1 MKNAVMTDAVRH
13 RCPGRERGSILIFA
27 LTVLFFFSGMAV
39 FLKTMLDSQVFIESR
54 DAEYAVEADLL
65 LASGFEAYGMIF
77 TEAFPKTATSDTP
90 EKRAADALNSIGK
103 VAVKNFGSSSSS
115 SVPLGVF
122 YMNKKDLSE
131 KDKKDLSEKDKKD
144 LSEKDVVITQDRMGW
159 RIKTKNVLTW
169 HLELAD
175 GTKLTRKAPVNLY
188 IHRPAA

>member
-39 FLKTMLDSQVFIESR
+39 FLKTMLDSQVFVESR

-65 LASGFEAYGMIF
+65 LSSGFEAYGMIF

-90 EKRAADALNSIGK
+90 EKRTADALNSIGK

-122 YMNKKDLSE
+122 YTNEKVLSE
-131 KDKKDLSEKDKKD
+131 K
-144 LSEKDVVITQDRMGW
+144 VVITQDGMGW
-159 RIKTKNVLTW
+159 RIKTENDLTW
-169 HLELAD
+169 QLELAD
-175 GTKLTRKAPVNLY
+175 RTKLTRKAPVNLY
-188 IHRPAA
+188 IHGS

>member
-13 RCPGRERGSILIFA
+13 RCSGRERGSILIFA

-90 EKRAADALNSIGK
+90 EKSAADALNSIGK
-103 VAVKNFGSSSSS
+103 VAVKNFGASSSS

-122 YMNKKDLSE
+122 YTNEKVLSE
-131 KDKKDLSEKDKKD
+131 K
-144 LSEKDVVITQDRMGW
+144 VVITQDGMGW
-159 RIKTKNVLTW
+159 RIKTENDLTW
-169 HLELAD
+169 QLELAD

-188 IHRPAA
+188 IHGS

>member
-13 RCPGRERGSILIFA
+13 RCPGRETGSILIFA

-122 YMNKKDLSE
+122 YTN
-131 KDKKDLSEKDKKD
+131 KKD

-169 HLELAD
+169 YLELAD

-188 IHRPAA
+188 SHRPAA

>member
-1 MKNAVMTDAVRH
+1 MKNAIMTDAVRH

-65 LASGFEAYGMIF
+65 LASGFDAYGMIF
-77 TEAFPKTATSDTP
+77 TEAFPKTSTSDTP

-122 YMNKKDLSE
+122 YTN
-131 KDKKDLSEKDKKD
+131 KKD
-144 LSEKDVVITQDRMGW
+144 LSEKDVVITQDGMGW
-159 RIKTKNVLTW
+159 RIKTKNDLTW

>member
-39 FLKTMLDSQVFIESR
+39 FLKTMMDSQVFIESR

-115 SVPLGVF
+115 SVALVVF
-122 YMNKKDLSE
+122 YTNKKDLSE
-131 KDKKDLSEKDKKD
+131 KNVD
-144 LSEKDVVITQDRMGW
+144 ITPENVDITPDGMGW
-159 RIKTKNVLTW
+159 RIKTTNDLTW
-169 HLELAD
+169 YLELAD

>member
-90 EKRAADALNSIGK
+90 EKRVADALNSIGK

-122 YMNKKDLSE
+122 YTN
-131 KDKKDLSEKDKKD
+131 KKD
-144 LSEKDVVITQDRMGW
+144 LSEKDVVITQDGMGW
-159 RIKTKNVLTW
+159 RIKTKNDLTW

-188 IHRPAA
+188 IHRPAACL

>member
-39 FLKTMLDSQVFIESR
+39 FLKTMMDSQVFIESR
-54 DAEYAVEADLL
+54 DAAYAVEADLL

-115 SVPLGVF
+115 SVALVVF
-122 YMNKKDLSE
+122 YTNKKDLSE
-131 KDKKDLSEKDKKD
+131 KNVD
-144 LSEKDVVITQDRMGW
+144 ITPENVDITPDGMGW
-159 RIKTKNVLTW
+159 RIKTTNDLTW
-169 HLELAD
+169 YLELAD

>member
-39 FLKTMLDSQVFIESR
+39 FLKTMMDSQVFIESR

-122 YMNKKDLSE
+122 YTN
-131 KDKKDLSEKDKKD
+131 KKD
-144 LSEKDVVITQDRMGW
+144 LSEKDVVITQDGMGW
-159 RIKTKNVLTW
+159 RIKTKNDLTW

-188 IHRPAA
+188 IHRPAACL

>member
-13 RCPGRERGSILIFA
+13 RCSGRERGSILIFA

-103 VAVKNFGSSSSS
+103 VAVKNFGASSSS

-122 YMNKKDLSE
+122 YTNEKVLSE
-131 KDKKDLSEKDKKD
+131 K
-144 LSEKDVVITQDRMGW
+144 VVITQDGMGW
-159 RIKTKNVLTW
+159 RIKTENDLTW
-169 HLELAD
+169 QLELAD

-188 IHRPAA
+188 IHGS

>member
-115 SVPLGVF
+115 SVPFGVF
-122 YMNKKDLSE
+122 YTN
-131 KDKKDLSEKDKKD
+131 KKD
-144 LSEKDVVITQDRMGW
+144 LSEKDVVITQDGMGW
-159 RIKTKNVLTW
+159 RIKTKNDLTW

-188 IHRPAA
+188 IHRPAACL

>member
-122 YMNKKDLSE
+122 YTNKKDLSE
-131 KDKKDLSEKDKKD
+131 E
-144 LSEKDVVITQDRMGW
+144 DVDITPDGMGW
-159 RIKTKNVLTW
+159 RIKTKNDLTW

-188 IHRPAA
+188 IHRPAACL

>member
-54 DAEYAVEADLL
+54 AAEYAVEADLL

-122 YMNKKDLSE
+122 YTNKKDLSE
-131 KDKKDLSEKDKKD
+131 KDVD
-144 LSEKDVVITQDRMGW
+144 ITPDGMGW
-159 RIKTKNVLTW
+159 RIKTKNDLTW

-188 IHRPAA
+188 IHRPAACL

>member
-54 DAEYAVEADLL
+54 NAEYAVEADLL

-90 EKRAADALNSIGK
+90 KKRAADALNSIGK

-122 YMNKKDLSE
+122 YTNKKDLSE
-131 KDKKDLSEKDKKD
+131 KNVD
-144 LSEKDVVITQDRMGW
+144 ITPENVDITPDGMGW
-159 RIKTKNVLTW
+159 RIKTTNDLTW
-169 HLELAD
+169 YLELAD

>member
-13 RCPGRERGSILIFA
+13 RCPGRERGGILIFA

-77 TEAFPKTATSDTP
+77 TEAFPKSATSDTP
-90 EKRAADALNSIGK
+90 EKRAADAINSIGK

-122 YMNKKDLSE
+122 YTNEKDLSE
-131 KDKKDLSEKDKKD
+131 KNAD
-144 LSEKDVVITQDRMGW
+144 ITPDGMGW
-159 RIKTKNVLTW
+159 RIKTKGLTW

-188 IHRPAA
+188 IHRISRRKPGA

>member
-39 FLKTMLDSQVFIESR
+39 FLKTMLDSQVFVESR

-122 YMNKKDLSE
+122 YTNKKDLSE
-131 KDKKDLSEKDKKD
+131 E
-144 LSEKDVVITQDRMGW
+144 DVVITQDGMGW
-159 RIKTKNVLTW
+159 RIKTKNDLTW

>member
-54 DAEYAVEADLL
+54 NAEYAVEADLL

-103 VAVKNFGSSSSS
+103 VAVKIFGSSSSS

-122 YMNKKDLSE
+122 YTN
-131 KDKKDLSEKDKKD
+131 KKD
-144 LSEKDVVITQDRMGW
+144 LSEKDVVITQDGMGW
-159 RIKTKNVLTW
+159 RIKTKNDLITW

-188 IHRPAA
+188 IHGS

>member
-39 FLKTMLDSQVFIESR
+39 FLKTMLDSQVCIESR

-122 YMNKKDLSE
+122 YTN
-131 KDKKDLSEKDKKD
+131 KKD
-144 LSEKDVVITQDRMGW
+144 LSEKDVVITQDGMGW
-159 RIKTKNVLTW
+159 RIKTKNDLTW

-188 IHRPAA
+188 IHRPAACL

>member
-90 EKRAADALNSIGK
+90 EKRTADALNSIGK

-122 YMNKKDLSE
+122 YTNKKDLSE
-131 KDKKDLSEKDKKD
+131 NN
-144 LSEKDVVITQDRMGW
+144 VVITQDGMGW
-159 RIKTKNVLTW
+159 RIKTKNDLIITW

-188 IHRPAA
+188 IHR

>member
-54 DAEYAVEADLL
+54 NAEYAVEADLL
-65 LASGFEAYGMIF
+65 LSSGFEAYGMIF

-131 KDKKDLSEKDKKD
+131 KDVD
-144 LSEKDVVITQDRMGW
+144 ITPDGMGW
-159 RIKTKNVLTW
+159 RIKTKNDLTW

-188 IHRPAA
+188 IHRPAACL

>member
-65 LASGFEAYGMIF
+65 LSSGFEAYGMIF

-122 YMNKKDLSE
+122 YTN
-131 KDKKDLSEKDKKD
+131 KKD
-144 LSEKDVVITQDRMGW
+144 LSEKDVVITQDGMGW
-159 RIKTKNVLTW
+159 RIKTKNDLTW

-188 IHRPAA
+188 IHRPAACL

>member
-122 YMNKKDLSE
+122 YTNKKN
-131 KDKKDLSEKDKKD
+131 
-144 LSEKDVVITQDRMGW
+144 LSEKDVVITQDGMGW
-159 RIKTKNVLTW
+159 RIKTKNDLTW

-188 IHRPAA
+188 IHRPAACL

>member
-1 MKNAVMTDAVRH
+1 MKNAVMTDAVRQ

-122 YMNKKDLSE
+122 YTNKKDLSE
-131 KDKKDLSEKDKKD
+131 KDVD
-144 LSEKDVVITQDRMGW
+144 ITPDGMGW
-159 RIKTKNVLTW
+159 RIKTKNDLTW

-188 IHRPAA
+188 IHRPAACL

>member
-65 LASGFEAYGMIF
+65 LASGF
-77 TEAFPKTATSDTP
+77 D
-90 EKRAADALNSIGK
+90 AADALNSIGR
-103 VAVKNFGSSSSS
+103 VAVKKNIGSSSSS
-115 SVPLGVF
+115 FVTLGVF
-122 YMNKKDLSE
+122 YTNKKDLSE
-131 KDKKDLSEKDKKD
+131 KDVD
-144 LSEKDVVITQDRMGW
+144 ITPDGMGW
-159 RIKTKNVLTW
+159 RIKTKNDLTW

-188 IHRPAA
+188 IHRPAACL

>member
-103 VAVKNFGSSSSS
+103 VAVKKNIGSSSSS
-115 SVPLGVF
+115 FVTLGVF
-122 YMNKKDLSE
+122 YTN
-131 KDKKDLSEKDKKD
+131 KKD
-144 LSEKDVVITQDRMGW
+144 LSEKDVVITQDGMGW

-188 IHRPAA
+188 IHWNRE

>member
-1 MKNAVMTDAVRH
+1 MKNAVMTDAVRY

-122 YMNKKDLSE
+122 YTN
-131 KDKKDLSEKDKKD
+131 KKD
-144 LSEKDVVITQDRMGW
+144 LSEKDVVITQDGMGW
-159 RIKTKNVLTW
+159 RIKTKNDLTW

-188 IHRPAA
+188 IHRPAACL

>member
-1 MKNAVMTDAVRH
+1 MKNAVMTDAVRY

-39 FLKTMLDSQVFIESR
+39 FLKTMLDSQVFVESR

-90 EKRAADALNSIGK
+90 EKRVADALNSIGK
-103 VAVKNFGSSSSS
+103 VAVKKNIGSSSSS
-115 SVPLGVF
+115 FVPLGVF

-131 KDKKDLSEKDKKD
+131 KH
-144 LSEKDVVITQDRMGW
+144 VVITPDGMGW
-159 RIKTKNVLTW
+159 RIKTNNDLTW
-169 HLELAD
+169 YLELAD

-188 IHRPAA
+188 IHRPAACL